1 MELQP
6 YTGQEQALQTYQ
18 APQITVE
25 EAEKRQKDAE
35 ELEEKLKFIV
45 NDVPDREYHVTG
57 SNAGASSA
65 EFDTYRNVRFLSL
78 THSPFQLITHEFPPP
93 SSQCSLEGESKRD

>member
-6 YTGQEQALQTYQ
+6 YIGQEQALQTYQ
-18 APQITVE
+18 APQITAE

-65 EFDTYRNVRFLSL
+65 EFHTYRNVRFLS
-78 THSPFQLITHEFPPP
+78 HPFFLQHITNQFPHLRPNAV
-93 SSQCSLEGESKRD
+93 